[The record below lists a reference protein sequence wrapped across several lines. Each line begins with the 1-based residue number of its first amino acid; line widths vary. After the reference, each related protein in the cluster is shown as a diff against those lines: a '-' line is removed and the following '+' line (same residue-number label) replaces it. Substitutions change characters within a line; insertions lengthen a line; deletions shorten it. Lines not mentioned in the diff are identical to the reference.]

1 MYYVQLLQVPLHGSL
16 DRLSRLNEWR
26 SLIWDLRD
34 VDGITN
40 VVWGSQ
46 HEDKK
51 TQALVISNREA
62 MKLGWASYNAQTIW
76 AASVEYATWMS
87 KIKSL
92 ANGPPYEDVL
102 LLPEPVDE
110 ILTADVVEIVSWVHP
125 TSQIDE
131 EKKSLLE
138 RGFLKFQEAIDNL
151 DSGVHAG
158 LVGGWGQIEFVDE
171 GVHCRRFTSFIGWES
186 VQAHYDC
193 KLTPPF
199 VENIQWL
206 MDKNERRLE
215 MVHYVF
221 DGVF

>member
-1 MYYVQLLQVPLHGSL
+1 
-16 DRLSRLNEWR
+16 
-26 SLIWDLRD
+26 
-34 VDGITN
+34 
-40 VVWGSQ
+40 
-46 HEDKK
+46 
-51 TQALVISNREA
+51 
-62 MKLGWASYNAQTIW
+62 MKLGWASYNAQTTW

-87 KIKSL
+87 EIKSL
-92 ANGPPYEDVL
+92 TDGPLHDDIL
-102 LLPEPVDE
+102 LLPELVDE

-138 RGFLKFQEAIDNL
+138 DGFLKFQEAIDNE
-151 DSGVHAG
+151 DSGVHTG
-158 LVGGWGQIEFVDE
+158 LVGGWGQTEFVDE
-171 GVHCRRFTSFIGWES
+171 GVRCRRFTSLIGWES

-215 MVHYVF
+215 MAHYAFQDVKWLF
-221 DGVF
+221 SKVCHILY